1 MMTMMIVDK
10 LSEEV
15 RFYWRFSEVLY

>member
-1 MMTMMIVDK
+1 MTMMIVDK